1 MAWLN
6 RNKSETVE
14 TESRPV
20 EPKHEARPV
29 VQPEHKPEFKTETK
43 AAVPELPGAVSV
55 RETTRM
61 VDKIVNI
68 GQSIQIKGELTG
80 NEDLTIEG
88 KVDGKIILKDHNL
101 TIGANGRIMAEVMA
115 KTVVVVGEVVGNITA
130 DDKVE
135 VAPTGSMK
143 GDIIAPR
150 VVLADGARFKG
161 SIDMDRKGAGSQP
174 ASGMG
179 AGSKTSMPEYAGA
192 GAGVRTKSAS
202 GD

>member
-1 MAWLN
+1 M
-6 RNKSETVE
+6 VE
-14 TESRPV
+14 
-20 EPKHEARPV
+20 K
-29 VQPEHKPEFKTETK
+29 
-43 AAVPELPGAVSV
+43 L
-55 RETTRM
+55 
-61 VDKIVNI
+61 VNI

-101 TIGANGRIMAEVMA
+101 TIGANGRITAEIHA

-143 GDIIAPR
+143 GDISSPR

-161 SIDMDRKGAGSQP
+161 SIDMERKGMQ
-174 ASGMG
+174 GMG
-179 AGSKTSMPEYAGA
+179 AAGKTVAEMTRPVMAKVA
-192 GAGVRTKSAS
+192 V

>member
-1 MAWLN
+1 
-6 RNKSETVE
+6 
-14 TESRPV
+14 
-20 EPKHEARPV
+20 
-29 VQPEHKPEFKTETK
+29 
-43 AAVPELPGAVSV
+43 
-55 RETTRM
+55 M
-61 VDKIVNI
+61 VDKLVNI

-101 TIGANGRIMAEVMA
+101 TIGANGRITAEIHA
-115 KTVVVVGEVVGNITA
+115 KTVVVVGEVVGNISA

-143 GDIIAPR
+143 GDIAAPR

-161 SIDMDRKGAGSQP
+161 SIDMDRKQMQ
-174 ASGMG
+174 GMSSTG
-179 AGSKTSMPEYAGA
+179 
-192 GAGVRTKSAS
+192 KSVADMTRPVMAKVAV